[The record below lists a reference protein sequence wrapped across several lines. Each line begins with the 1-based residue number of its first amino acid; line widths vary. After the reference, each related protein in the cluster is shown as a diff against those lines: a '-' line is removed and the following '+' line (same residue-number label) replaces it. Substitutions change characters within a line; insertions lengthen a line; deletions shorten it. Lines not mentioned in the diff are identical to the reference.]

1 MSRII
6 TRVSWLQVVVAIIVL
21 LLIGFCGRHA

>member
-6 TRVSWLQVVVAIIVL
+6 TRVSWLQVIVAIIVL
-21 LLIGFCGRHA
+21 LLIGLCGRHA